1 MEKYEVTMSE
11 ITRYKVI
18 QEWGK
23 SKVKGKGVSMLL
35 GLSYRH
41 ALRLRKRYRE
51 EGIIGLIDKRRGRR
65 GITSEVEGEICRL
78 YKDTY
83 EERLNILHF
92 KEKLEEVH
100 GIRVSYEKLRQIL
113 IKYGL
118 HKVKRRKRQFHKRR
132 QRMPKRGMLI
142 QMDTSEH
149 EWIEGLGNRSL
160 ITMVD
165 DASSEILYARFEE
178 EDSTFTNMKA
188 LKSVIKKW
196 GLFLALYVDRAS
208 HFTTT
213 RHGGLHYDV
222 GEEQGDTNI
231 EQALEELGIT
241 LIPAHSPQAKGRIER
256 SYKTLQ
262 DRLINE
268 MWIRGIKDYKT
279 ANEYLKKE
287 FIPLYNKKFGKE
299 VKDTLFSP
307 VPEGIDLDLI
317 FTKRTMR
324 SVNKDNT
331 VSFFS
336 ERIQLSPTKK
346 KLNFVRAKVEIRWSS
361 RNQIWVIYKGEVIL
375 KTKLSSKNKLI
386 QKEKQIEKI
395 LSKRSY
401 N

>member
-1 MEKYEVTMSE
+1 MEKYEVTMRE
-11 ITRYKVI
+11 ITLYKVI
-18 QEWGK
+18 QEWEE

-231 EQALEELGIT
+231 EQALEEIGIT

-279 ANEYLKKE
+279 ANE
-287 FIPLYNKKFGKE
+287 
-299 VKDTLFSP
+299 
-307 VPEGIDLDLI
+307 
-317 FTKRTMR
+317 
-324 SVNKDNT
+324 
-331 VSFFS
+331 
-336 ERIQLSPTKK
+336 
-346 KLNFVRAKVEIRWSS
+346 
-361 RNQIWVIYKGEVIL
+361 
-375 KTKLSSKNKLI
+375 
-386 QKEKQIEKI
+386 
-395 LSKRSY
+395 
-401 N
+401 